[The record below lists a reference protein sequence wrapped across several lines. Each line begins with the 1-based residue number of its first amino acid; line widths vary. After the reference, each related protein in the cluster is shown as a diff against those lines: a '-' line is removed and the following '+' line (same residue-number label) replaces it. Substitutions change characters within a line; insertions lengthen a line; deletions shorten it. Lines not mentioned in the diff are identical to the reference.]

1 MKYLKRSLVAV
12 IALGAVALGASGASA
27 MPNGLPSATATA
39 PSDVE
44 NVRWVCG
51 PYRCWWQ
58 PGPWGPGWGWHRP
71 WGWGPGW
78 GWHRPW
84 GWGPG
89 WHRWHRW

>member
-1 MKYLKRSLVAV
+1 MKYFKHSLVAV
-12 IALGAVALGASGASA
+12 IALGGVALSASGASA
-27 MPNGLPSATATA
+27 MPNGLPSATAA
-39 PSDVE
+39 AQSDVE

-58 PGPWGPGWGWHRP
+58 PG
-71 WGWGPGW
+71 WGPGW

-89 WHRWHRW
+89 WHRPWGPGWRRW